1 MSENVRRATD
11 ASRSAQ
17 QDYQDAWKRAWEEA
31 LQTSEVEELQKPPRT
46 RRTATATAAAAF
58 AARLLKHPPQK
69 LEADASARYA
79 AEQALCDEDPH
90 RDTSYLMQLDEE
102 FKRAT
107 MVGMPACD

>member
-1 MSENVRRATD
+1 M
-11 ASRSAQ
+11 SAQ
-17 QDYQDAWKRAWEEA
+17 QDYQDAWKGAWEEA
-31 LQTSEVEELQKPPRT
+31 MQSSEVGKFEKPPRA

-69 LEADASARYA
+69 LEADASARYV

-107 MVGMPACD
+107 MVCVPACD